1 MTDEASSAGP
11 RRRGRGARRADRT
24 ATTQRFL
31 PELDRGI
38 PYLDMLIEEQ
48 EEIVHNETVR
58 LLEEV
63 GIEFRDDESIDM
75 WRRAGGD
82 AVTTIQKAGVLLGW
96 ARTGAASRRFQHLQ
110 GDVADQVLDFRAVV
124 VHVRGDEVG
133 AKRCASGATRW
144 RRTATSHAISAT

>member
-11 RRRGRGARRADRT
+11 RRRGRGARHADRT

-82 AVTTIQKAGVLLGW
+82 AVKIDGYRIRIDRNLLMSLIST
-96 ARTGAASRRFQHLQ
+96 APSSYTM
-110 GDVADQVLDFRAVV
+110 
-124 VHVRGDEVG
+124 VG
-133 AKRCASGATRW
+133 RDP
-144 RRTATSHAISAT
+144 